1 MQEGVPCWLQEG
13 YWTGWLFFKG
23 LINGELLCALGRD
36 ANNQM
41 YPIAWAVVERETKE
55 SWDFFLSLLSTDL
68 QFGDGNGWVFI
79 SDQQK
84 GLINAVNKWAP
95 KVEHRMCARHI
106 YANWRKK
113 FTNKKYQKL
122 FWRCAKSSSM
132 NLFNYNMN
140 KLRAETPQGAD
151 AILRTDP
158 EHWSRAWFKIGS
170 FCDSVD
176 NNMCECFNHWILK
189 ARFLPIISMLEG
201 IRRQVMVRI
210 HENRNKAERWTSLI
224 CPNTYKKLM
233 TYIIASGSCHAISNG
248 NNCYEVT
255 YWDHRFTV
263 NLDERTCSCRFWQL
277 SGLPCPH
284 AISCI
289 YYASRPLEEFI
300 AKCYS
305 VEEYNKTYAHCLQP
319 VEGNAFWPVSNRE
332 KPLPPQVCKD
342 A

>member
-1 MQEGVPCWLQEG
+1 M
-13 YWTGWLFFKG
+13 
-23 LINGELLCALGRD
+23 
-36 ANNQM
+36 
-41 YPIAWAVVERETKE
+41 
-55 SWDFFLSLLSTDL
+55 LSTDL
-68 QFGDGNGWVFI
+68 QFGDGDGWVFI

-140 KLRAETPQGAD
+140 KLRAETPHGAD

-233 TYIIASGSCHAISNG
+233 TYVTASGFCHAISNG

-263 NLDERTCSCRFWQL
+263 NLDERTCSYRFW
-277 SGLPCPH
+277 
-284 AISCI
+284 
-289 YYASRPLEEFI
+289 
-300 AKCYS
+300 
-305 VEEYNKTYAHCLQP
+305 
-319 VEGNAFWPVSNRE
+319 
-332 KPLPPQVCKD
+332 
-342 A
+342 

>member
-1 MQEGVPCWLQEG
+1 
-13 YWTGWLFFKG
+13 
-23 LINGELLCALGRD
+23 
-36 ANNQM
+36 
-41 YPIAWAVVERETKE
+41 
-55 SWDFFLSLLSTDL
+55 
-68 QFGDGNGWVFI
+68 
-79 SDQQK
+79 
-84 GLINAVNKWAP
+84 
-95 KVEHRMCARHI
+95 MCARHI

-140 KLRAETPQGAD
+140 KLREETPHGAD

-233 TYIIASGSCHAISNG
+233 TYVTASGFCHAISNG

-305 VEEYNKTYAHCLQP
+305 VEEYNKTYAHYLQP
-319 VEGNAFWPVSNRE
+319 VEGKAFWPVSNRE
-332 KPLPPQVCKD
+332 KPLPPGM
-342 A
+342 